1 MQKNHWVIQPLT
13 SMAIFF
19 HFCNVANK
27 VSIIHK
33 PILSNSA
40 IKKMKKKILKYV
52 FGYLLEPCIEI
63 CLSSFFELLDFL
75 AESYWICNIKVLI
88 KLMGSEKI
96 SHKNLKASGEW
107 YECQFALHLVP
118 SSIEVGLGSVDA
130 LQLVTC

>member
-1 MQKNHWVIQPLT
+1 
-13 SMAIFF
+13 MAIFF

-63 CLSSFFELLDFL
+63 CLFSFFDLVDFL

-88 KLMGSEKI
+88 QFMGSVKFHTKI
-96 SHKNLKASGEW
+96 
-107 YECQFALHLVP
+107 
-118 SSIEVGLGSVDA
+118 
-130 LQLVTC
+130 